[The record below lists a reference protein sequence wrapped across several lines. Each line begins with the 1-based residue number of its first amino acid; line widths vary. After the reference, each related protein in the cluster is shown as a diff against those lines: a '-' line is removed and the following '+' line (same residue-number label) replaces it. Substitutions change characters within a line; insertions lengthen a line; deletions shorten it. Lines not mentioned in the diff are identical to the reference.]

1 MGVTDALAPAK
12 NILGNGFKSAIG
24 GVIPWIFLSI
34 LVIIVIVVVVK
45 NIIQKKK
52 QWTHKLRV
60 RRVGQNGFMEE
71 PFYINMRRFP
81 LIKGAEIFELENAL
95 LGSFLMP
102 SLDEYT
108 GMNEFSIV
116 LDKNNRIYTNTGEKW
131 CPNKKSAEVSGQHS
145 EIDIARG
152 RLKDDWQKVNKVSDR
167 IEWST
172 IAKYAF
178 LGIVVIAI
186 VILGVTGL
194 QKWVEAKEA
203 ETKQSEAFASAL
215 DSLTDIMETNE
226 AIVNTQKLQIVP
238 MLKALYG
245 TDNLQSILDEELST
259 EINNETS

>member
-1 MGVTDALAPAK
+1 MGTSDAINTVK
-12 NILGNGFKSAIG
+12 GVLGSGLKKTLGSSL
-24 GVIPWIFLSI
+24 PWII
-34 LVIIVIVVVVK
+34 IGVLVIIVIAVVANKV
-45 NIIQKKK
+45 IGKKK

-71 PFYINMRRFP
+71 PFYIKMRRFP
-81 LIKGAEIFELENAL
+81 LIKGAEVFELENAL
-95 LGSFLMP
+95 LGSYLMP

-116 LDKNNRIYTNTGEKW
+116 LDKNNRIYTNLGEKW

-145 EIDIARG
+145 EIDISRG

-178 LGIVVIAI
+178 LGILVIGVI
-186 VILGVTGL
+186 ILGVTGL

-203 ETKQSEAFASAL
+203 ETEQAQALESAL
-215 DSLTDIMETNE
+215 LSLTDIMETNQ

-238 MLKALYG
+238 MLEAIYG
-245 TDNLQSILDEELST
+245 TDNLQSILGEELSA